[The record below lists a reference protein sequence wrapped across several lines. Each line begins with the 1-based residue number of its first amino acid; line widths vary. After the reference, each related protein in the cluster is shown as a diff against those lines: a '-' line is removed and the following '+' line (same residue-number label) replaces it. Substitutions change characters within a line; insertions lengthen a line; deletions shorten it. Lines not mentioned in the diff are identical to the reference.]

1 MILLP
6 LLCWLAWAFAF
17 RRAGRAPLE
26 AGLAALIVFG
36 VTISLA
42 TELQSL
48 AGMLTPAGS
57 ALAWTIAGALG
68 LVLARRPRPSGP
80 AAGEETAHPV
90 LLDWAPIVL
99 FLGLTAVVALA
110 SAPNSYDG
118 FTYHLTRVET
128 WIQQGSLRPFP
139 THDTRQLFMPPWS
152 EYAMLQLRLLSGG
165 DHFANLVQW
174 LGFAG
179 TIGGA
184 ALLARSL
191 GGGRLAAV
199 TAAAL
204 VATLP
209 QAVAQASGT
218 QTDVIAACWA
228 VLTCA
233 FGYRLLSAEGRA
245 RDAALAALALG
256 LAAATKQ
263 TAALF
268 GGMALLPAMGLLAW
282 GGKWRHTAAWAAGIG
297 LAVAALAGPQLERNR
312 EVFGEVRGD
321 PGWLGTVVMQSK
333 APNQVFGNALR
344 NLAVH
349 FGTPVP
355 AVNDA
360 VKNAAAG
367 LSRLVGAD
375 PNDRRTTWHPPFLTY
390 GWTTHEEAAGN
401 PLHLLLIAGCLLG
414 LAWWRPGAARGL
426 FLAAL
431 LGGFVWFC
439 ATLKWQNYS
448 SRLHTPL
455 FALALAWAGV
465 VMERVPS
472 WGRRGLIWLLAV
484 AALPTALFNYTRP
497 LLTLPGGAITPRPSI
512 LRMPRT
518 LQYFFYMPP
527 LAESYRDVALRIARS
542 GCNDVGVRAW
552 PDAWEYP
559 VWALARDAGSDARF
573 RSVDVQNVSARFARP
588 GPAPCLLL
596 ELGPGAGKLPDWAL
610 NWQPVAD
617 WRDRFVRA
625 GLGVWAIAL
634 YRPGA

>member
-1 MILLP
+1 VILLP
-6 LLCWLAWAFAF
+6 FLCWLAWAFAF
-17 RRAGRAPLE
+17 RRAGRSPLE

-36 VTISLA
+36 VTTSLA

-57 ALAWTIAGALG
+57 ALAWTIAAGAG
-68 LVLARRPRPSGP
+68 LVLARRPRPGAP
-80 AAGEETAHPV
+80 AAGEATAHHG

-99 FLGLTAVVALA
+99 FLGLTAVVALV

-128 WIQQGSLRPFP
+128 WIQQGSVRPFA
-139 THDTRQLFMPPWS
+139 THDTRQLFMPSWS
-152 EYAMLQLRLLSGG
+152 EYAILQLRLLSGG

-179 TIGGA
+179 TMGGA
-184 ALLARSL
+184 ALLARGL

-199 TAAAL
+199 AAAAL

-233 FGYRLLSAEGRA
+233 FGYRLLAADGRA
-245 RDAALAALALG
+245 GDAVLAALALG

-268 GGMALLPAMGLLAW
+268 GGMALLPAIGLLAW
-282 GGKWRHTAAWAAGIG
+282 RGKWRRAAAWGAGIG
-297 LAVAALAGPQLERNR
+297 LAVAAMTGPQLGRNR
-312 EVFGEVRGD
+312 EVFGELRGD
-321 PGWLGTVVMQSK
+321 TGWLGTVVMQSK

-344 NLAVH
+344 NLSVH
-349 FGTPVP
+349 FGTPSP

-360 VKNAAAG
+360 VMHAAAG
-367 LSRLVGAD
+367 LSRLAGAD
-375 PNDRRTTWHPPFLTY
+375 PNDRRTTWHPPFVTY

-414 LAWWRPGAARGL
+414 LARWRPGAVRGL

-439 ATLKWQNYS
+439 ATLKWQNYA

-455 FALALAWAGV
+455 FALALAWVGV
-465 VMERVPS
+465 VLEHMPDR
-472 WGRRGLIWLLAV
+472 GRRGLIWLLAV

-497 LLTLPGGAITPRPSI
+497 LLALPGGAITPRPSI
-512 LRMPRT
+512 LSVPRA

-527 LAESYRDVALRIARS
+527 LAEAYRDVAVRITAS
-542 GCNDVGVRAW
+542 GCTDVGVRAW

-559 VWALARDAGSDARF
+559 VRALARDAGSGARF
-573 RSVDVQNVSARFARP
+573 RSVDVQNVSARFART

-610 NWQPVAD
+610 SWQPVAD
-617 WRDRFVRA
+617 WHDRFVRA
-625 GLGVWAIAL
+625 GLGAWAIAL